1 MSITG
6 DKRYGGRLMVLW
18 IVLLCSSF
26 MACNNNPNRHGF
38 KERIIASGADSKEF
52 AEKLSAIFPD
62 MDSSDNKKHIVT
74 IADNMR
80 YAYELN
86 QYAPLWLSSGKPN
99 SATEKFLSEL
109 DDIQWDG
116 IDPEKYH
123 LSALKQLRDN
133 FNAKNADV
141 NYLINFDTTFTN
153 SYLLAAHDLLMGEI
167 VPKTV
172 DSLWYHKNDSS
183 WTAPE
188 HLVAKDANFP
198 SLDIY
203 RSKVPTYTLLR
214 DQYQFY
220 AKLQSDS
227 TLMADINKLQGGYMP
242 KKGDESV
249 SYIIKTEMP
258 WANNESDTMSEWQQM
273 VENYQYYNDIHASSK
288 LDSFTLARLA
298 RTPQQI
304 NDAIKLN
311 MERVRWMQQNIGDL
325 YIIVDVPVMELFFRK
340 GGENVMHMR
349 TVVGK
354 PERQTPSLDANMAN
368 VVINPPWGVPPTIMK
383 KDVMPG
389 MSKSGLKYLK
399 TKGLKVYDH
408 KGNEIDASRVTE
420 KNYKQYV
427 FRQDPGD
434 DNALGYVKFNLP
446 NKWDIYLHDTPH
458 RNDFPKRNRFL
469 SSGCIRLEQPQQMAL
484 YILGELE
491 NKRYT
496 QERLDSVIQTHK
508 TRWEILKT
516 KIPVHVL
523 YLTTFEDTT
532 GQHLRFIRDIY
543 NRDAA
548 VLSAL
553 K

>member
-1 MSITG
+1 
-6 DKRYGGRLMVLW
+6 
-18 IVLLCSSF
+18 

-62 MDSSDNKKHIVT
+62 MDSSDSKKHIVT

-109 DDIQWDG
+109 DNIQWDG
-116 IDPEKYH
+116 IDPERYH

-167 VPKTV
+167 VLKTV

-242 KKGDESV
+242 KKGDESI

-273 VENYQYYNDIHASSK
+273 VENYQYYNDIHASGK